1 MIRNCT
7 YWVFN
12 LFIFS
17 GTGKYKT
24 RIENDNIE
32 VISNIELVRKSSH
45 RKFISCSIMSNNTKG
60 SDFFLSLQELLG
72 QPKQGVLVIVCCLDP
87 AKKDL

>member
-7 YWVFN
+7 YWVSPCSFLVGN
-12 LFIFS
+12 
-17 GTGKYKT
+17 YKT
-24 RIENDNIE
+24 CIENDNIE
-32 VISNIELVRKSSH
+32 VISNIEVVRKSSH

-87 AKKDL
+87 KKDL